1 MVLTSKV
8 AKAPSL
14 RNVKTWWYLALF
26 WIGKCLSPILRKLLL
41 AMLEMLKMS
50 KMIRW
55 MSKIPSKRPQ
65 MEFLKQIGNGNGL
78 KTSIMVSSKANSSE
92 LELRGLELIPGLMA
106 GSILGFG
113 TKINNTVKQFSRVQ
127 KVSKGE
133 EDGKMES
140 EWTGTTVKNDFHGK
154 KSINKPSNCTRNRDK
169 DRKVNRNLDIEE
181 SVN

>member
-1 MVLTSKV
+1 
-8 AKAPSL
+8 
-14 RNVKTWWYLALF
+14 
-26 WIGKCLSPILRKLLL
+26 
-41 AMLEMLKMS
+41 MLEMLKMS
-50 KMIRW
+50 RMIRY
-55 MSKIPSKRPQ
+55 MPEIPSKRPQ

-140 EWTGTTVKNDFHGK
+140 EWTGTTVKNDFRGK
-154 KSINKPSNCTRNRDK
+154 KSINKPSNCTRNRDRDR

-181 SVN
+181 SVNWGQLA